1 MPKRITK
8 QVFEEIDRL
17 LELGGRPHTEI
28 AATVGVVPT
37 LVDTI
42 ARGRH
47 HYQLYSA
54 PVSSRPRYL
63 PTPGEIEAECAK
75 LRAARKKGKVDE
87 PKPVNSDGRLPPGI
101 TLGTL
106 D

>member
-1 MPKRITK
+1 MPKRIK
-8 QVFEEIDRL
+8 RQVFDEIDRL
-17 LELGGRPHTEI
+17 LELGGRTHTEI
-28 AATVGVVPT
+28 AAMVGVVPT

-47 HYQLYSA
+47 HYQLYS
-54 PVSSRPRYL
+54 PPRSSRPTYL
-63 PTPGEIEAECAK
+63 PTPGKIEVECAK
-75 LRAARKKGKVDE
+75 LRAARKKGEADE
-87 PKPVNSDGRLPPGI
+87 PKPVNSDGWPPPMV

>member
-17 LELGGRPHTEI
+17 LELGGRTHVEI
-28 AATVGVVPT
+28 AAMVGVVPT

-54 PVSSRPRYL
+54 PRSNRPTYL
-63 PTPGEIEAECAK
+63 PTPGEIEAECAL
-75 LRAARKKGKVDE
+75 LRAARKPSETDE
-87 PKPVNSDGRLPPGI
+87 PKPDNSDGWPPPMV